1 MTARV
6 GPEQSPEA
14 WGGVGP
20 GGAPAAGAAPLPG
33 ACPQSSEDEGSDGE
47 GPAQASRARRDLHGV
62 DPVSTPQRTRSSG
75 ASPQRTRS
83 HDAEPAQG
91 KRHFGSFKKVAK
103 HIRSALLV
111 AKASS
116 AEAAARRDILKSLN
130 KDLLSRASNDDPCAR
145 SLFALLSSD
154 AEMEDLTE
162 LIFDRKAL
170 RKATSQAFLEEQ
182 REMAQR
188 RKADEAASRRKTREE
203 QSDRVPERGQAAN
216 RALIVTPVGEE
227 DHEEWHKKMLGL
239 ELTKPQF
246 VKMIGDLDRMEA
258 NTVVVA
264 RVMQEVQAMD
274 VDDRQNGTWRLQA
287 LNCYECIDPEGTFM
301 WAWTLTYLLFIAYI
315 ATYGLIETAFVVGN
329 PGCDFTVMDW
339 IDFVVDTF
347 FVADIFGRAFV
358 FGQIVDLPGHFSDSH
373 MVVRQP
379 DQVLLRYARGGM
391 AIDVI
396 TGVPFSW
403 IIMFGRLKCAST
415 GDGDDLGSLRLIRMI
430 RGTRVTRL
438 LKLFNQ
444 PQVRKA
450 IRRLKQ
456 RMGHNTLLGIVALL
470 VWTLLLNHIWTCL
483 SWLVQSADLED
494 RDNDGRDGFEE
505 FQDSIGLSSDAPLPL
520 KYSIMFF
527 ITLQN
532 LFAIDPSQGDT
543 MLEAWFGIASLILS
557 VCVHATIV
565 SSILEMWEA
574 INRVRKELDHSI
586 NQVTSFLEKNAI
598 DGDLRNEVL
607 EYFEFRLSSTGN
619 QEQDNRLLDA
629 LPPMLQSRIVTRLF
643 PQALSSCSLFTNFS
657 EAAVSRIILRMSRN
671 QIRTMPQQLITMQ
684 GRLEEQMYLLKS
696 GSAEVVVADE
706 NGSAESVANIMG
718 GQCFGELSLWMEC
731 RRTAS
736 VTSKTFCQLFVLTKD
751 DLFDVMSHFPGLQT
765 HLNVNLQT

>member
-83 HDAEPAQG
+83 HDAESAQG

-274 VDDRQNGTWRLQA
+274 ADDRQNGTWRLQA

-315 ATYGLIETAFVVGN
+315 ATYGRI
-329 PGCDFTVMDW
+329 TV
-339 IDFVVDTF
+339 
-347 FVADIFGRAFV
+347 
-358 FGQIVDLPGHFSDSH
+358 
-373 MVVRQP
+373 
-379 DQVLLRYARGGM
+379 
-391 AIDVI
+391 
-396 TGVPFSW
+396 
-403 IIMFGRLKCAST
+403 
-415 GDGDDLGSLRLIRMI
+415 
-430 RGTRVTRL
+430 
-438 LKLFNQ
+438 
-444 PQVRKA
+444 
-450 IRRLKQ
+450 
-456 RMGHNTLLGIVALL
+456 
-470 VWTLLLNHIWTCL
+470 
-483 SWLVQSADLED
+483 D
-494 RDNDGRDGFEE
+494 R
-505 FQDSIGLSSDAPLPL
+505 
-520 KYSIMFF
+520 
-527 ITLQN
+527 
-532 LFAIDPSQGDT
+532 
-543 MLEAWFGIASLILS
+543 
-557 VCVHATIV
+557 
-565 SSILEMWEA
+565 
-574 INRVRKELDHSI
+574 
-586 NQVTSFLEKNAI
+586 
-598 DGDLRNEVL
+598 
-607 EYFEFRLSSTGN
+607 
-619 QEQDNRLLDA
+619 
-629 LPPMLQSRIVTRLF
+629 
-643 PQALSSCSLFTNFS
+643 
-657 EAAVSRIILRMSRN
+657 
-671 QIRTMPQQLITMQ
+671 
-684 GRLEEQMYLLKS
+684 
-696 GSAEVVVADE
+696 
-706 NGSAESVANIMG
+706 
-718 GQCFGELSLWMEC
+718 
-731 RRTAS
+731 
-736 VTSKTFCQLFVLTKD
+736 
-751 DLFDVMSHFPGLQT
+751 
-765 HLNVNLQT
+765 